1 MATLHVRNVPD
12 DLYARLRDH
21 AEANGRSIGA
31 DAVHL
36 LDDRLG
42 GGGRHG
48 RRRRH
53 QPRPSGLAPDGLFA
67 AAAEEARALGHDYA
81 GTEHLLLAVL
91 RERPLGELTY
101 DDALAGVERLVGRG
115 DGGARERLPFTA
127 RAKKALELGAKAS
140 GLERMRPEHVAFGLL
155 EEGDGIAAQLLAPHA
170 ADVRAAL
177 DELEDEPPFRVIELD
192 GDAAAWESLLN
203 DAASDGYELVS
214 VVERRAL
221 LRR

>member
-31 DAVHL
+31 EAVQL

-48 RRRRH
+48 RRRRR
-53 QPRPSGLAPDGLFA
+53 PRPSGLAPKGLFA
-67 AAAEEARALGHDYA
+67 AAAEEARGLGHDYV

-91 RERPLGELTY
+91 REQPLGTLTH
-101 DDALAGVERLVGRG
+101 DDALDGVERLVGRG
-115 DGGARERLPFTA
+115 DGGERDPLPFTA
-127 RAKKALELGAKAS
+127 RAKKALELGARAA
-140 GLERMRPEHVAFGLL
+140 GMEPMRAAHVALGLL

-170 ADVRAAL
+170 ADVRPAL
-177 DELEDEPPFRVIELD
+177 DEEPPFRVIELD
-192 GDAAAWESLLN
+192 GDAAAWESVLN
-203 DAASDGYELVS
+203 EAAGDGYELVS